1 MHWKTIKYLT
11 KNYKT
16 ILIDDINCKSIVSN
30 ETNVLSNILHYEFR
44 QRLSNA
50 YKGRGKS
57 FLYINYNNFNVCQ

>member
-16 ILIDDINCKSIVSN
+16 ISIVSN

>member
-16 ILIDDINCKSIVSN
+16 ISIVSN

-50 YKGRGKS
+50 YKGRRFMK
-57 FLYINYNNFNVCQ
+57 FKKN